1 VRRSAVVSFLVLLI
15 LSLAA
20 EAHSARLTVC
30 VLSFHTP
37 HEVGVFESHLPPED
51 FEVVNL
57 TSHAPF
63 AGGSP
68 PLVAQVGASPRVF
81 PVWDLCRSNLRCDV
95 VVYSAEFA
103 GRFFGQYGAS
113 LTVQDM
119 EEASCQARC
128 AGFFHHPRE
137 VFLLACNTLATKDED
152 HRTPAQYLQI
162 LVDHGFDRASAE
174 RVVQLRYGPLGPSFR
189 ETLRRIFKDVPRI
202 YGFSS
207 VSPAGNY
214 TAPLLERYFRSKGDY
229 RRYLEQAGRDTGP
242 NRELLA
248 AFHGTGLIQTSGL
261 TALEPGAAD
270 REVICALYD
279 EGNPVARR
287 LEIIRRLM
295 DRDDLLGFLPAIQVF
310 VDRHPPAELSTEEQ
324 ALFEE
329 IRRHDVARERVLGLV
344 YTLDVSALQLDLAH
358 FAVHL
363 GWMTP
368 EDLRVLA
375 VNLARRLLVEPLT
388 NEVVDTMCEIPKHAS
403 IGDDFRSDDLPEHL
417 FHEGQGIRLIDCL
430 APRGPRVSQR
440 LVRGLDSPDVAVR
453 VWTAHALT
461 RRHPLPDA
469 ILVELAGH
477 LQDPVADVSDRL
489 RWIFRVQAPLSDPV
503 DRAVSASDPGL
514 AEELRPRG
522 KRRRCCLFW

>member
-1 VRRSAVVSFLVLLI
+1 MLGP
-15 LSLAA
+15 AA
-20 EAHSARLTVC
+20 EAHSAPLTVC

-37 HEVGVFESHLPPED
+37 DEVGVFESRLPPED
-51 FEVVNL
+51 FEVVDL
-57 TSHAPF
+57 SPHPPL
-63 AGGSP
+63 AGGPP
-68 PLVAQVGASPRVF
+68 PLVAPVGGPPRVF
-81 PVWDLCRSNLRCDV
+81 PVWDLCRSDLRCDV

-103 GRFFGQYGAS
+103 GRFFGHYGAS

-128 AGFFHHPRE
+128 AGFFHNPRE

-207 VSPAGNY
+207 VAPAGDH
-214 TAPLLERYFRSKGDY
+214 TAPLLERYFRSIGDY
-229 RRYLEQAGRDTGP
+229 RRYLERAGRDAGP

-248 AFHGTGLIQTSGL
+248 AFHGTGLVQTSGL
-261 TALEPGAAD
+261 TALEPAAAD
-270 REVICALYD
+270 RDVICALYD
-279 EGNPVARR
+279 EGRPVADR
-287 LEIIRRLM
+287 LEIIRQLM
-295 DRDDLLGFLPAIQVF
+295 DRDDLLSFLPATQVF
-310 VDRHPPAELSTEEQ
+310 IDRHPPSELSAEERVH
-324 ALFEE
+324 FEE
-329 IRRHDVARERVLGLV
+329 IRHQNAARERVLGLV
-344 YTLDVSALQLDLAH
+344 YTLNVSALQLELAH

-368 EDLRVLA
+368 EDLRGLA
-375 VNLARRLLVEPLT
+375 VNLARQLLVQPLT

-403 IGDDFRSDDLPEHL
+403 IGDDFRSDDLPERL
-417 FHEGQGIRLIDCL
+417 FQEGQGVRLIDCL
-430 APRGPRVSQR
+430 SPPDPRVSQR
-440 LVRGLDSPDVAVR
+440 LVGGLDSPDAALR

-461 RRHPLPDA
+461 RRRPLPDA
-469 ILVELAGH
+469 ILVKLASH

-489 RWIFRVQAPLSDPV
+489 RWIFRVEAPLADPV
-503 DRAVSASDPGL
+503 ERAVSASDPGF

-522 KRRRCCLFW
+522 KQPRSFLFW